1 MLQIKIFWKQLA
13 WPDVEGSYTF
23 VAKIIDVST
32 KPKQMKLLP
41 NKEFCNFYISHNIII
56 TIKYSG
62 LNMQLKWWNKKCVHS
77 FGGNF
82 FWSNHVVDW

>member
-32 KPKQMKLLP
+32 KLREMKLLKWKILP
-41 NKEFCNFYISHNIII
+41 NREFCDFHILHNIISVV
-56 TIKYSG
+56 KYR
-62 LNMQLKWWNKKCVHS
+62 
-77 FGGNF
+77 
-82 FWSNHVVDW
+82 

>member
-32 KPKQMKLLP
+32 IPRSVTTTTTISDVAAAIATTTTTTT
-41 NKEFCNFYISHNIII
+41 NKTTYE
-56 TIKYSG
+56 
-62 LNMQLKWWNKKCVHS
+62 
-77 FGGNF
+77 
-82 FWSNHVVDW
+82 